1 MEVAFGR
8 GGRPRP
14 CREDKHVRTGYGLRG
29 HEKRIVEAFDTNGI
43 DRILLGDDVYDPP
56 AWLADELGPLL
67 DFLESVGGQA
77 ACGEAGLA
85 PERIAAATA
94 AALANAPDDG
104 DLEAVQAALFT
115 RYLTDRMPE
124 FDPGG
129 QFAAAKGPM
138 LSVLEPLIT
147 LLGKC
152 EKATLTRAGLNDA
165 LTTFR
170 SDRKSTRLNSSH

>member
-1 MEVAFGR
+1 MIR
-8 GGRPRP
+8 RPPYSPRTYTLFP
-14 CREDKHVRTGYGLRG
+14 STTLVRS
-29 HEKRIVEAFDTNGI
+29 
-43 DRILLGDDVYDPP
+43 
-56 AWLADELGPLL
+56 
-67 DFLESVGGQA
+67 LESVGGQA

-129 QFAAAKGPM
+129 QFR
-138 LSVLEPLIT
+138 SEERRV
-147 LLGKC
+147 GKEC
-152 EKATLTRAGLNDA
+152 VSTCRSRWSPYHSKQNKPKHQYP
-165 LTTFR
+165 TTQHQT
-170 SDRKSTRLNSSH
+170 K